1 VKLDALEQTARARNI
16 ELSIHRIASGA
27 EIAAAI
33 DMAQASGAAP
43 ERSGVTDALR

>member
-1 VKLDALEQTARARNI
+1 LLVTPLYFVLIFFSLFRRHRDAN
-16 ELSIHRIASGA
+16 GA

-33 DMAQASGAAP
+33 DMAHASGAAAP